1 MCPLLLSF
9 SVWKC
14 CIVNACLFCG
24 FFFNSHWCTVQWG
37 VVMYHE
43 ERDGMQMYYKCVL
56 FSNDRGVDN
65 ILIHQN
71 TKGKL

>member
-1 MCPLLLSF
+1 M
-9 SVWKC
+9 V
-14 CIVNACLFCG
+14 